1 MWDLSSLRWGEVRWG
16 EVAQSCPTLCDS
28 VDCSLPGSSI
38 QGILQAR
45 ILEWVAIS
53 FSRGSS
59 RPRDRTQVSGI
70 GGKCFNFWATGEA
83 FHVLAIVNSAAM
95 NVEVHISF
103 WIKLFSGYMPRNGI
117 AGSYGNYIFSFL
129 GNLYTVFHS
138 GWTNLHSH
146 QQCRR
151 VPFYPYPPQHF
162 LFVDFLMMA
171 ILTGVRWSSLL
182 FWFAFL

>member
-1 MWDLSSLRWGEVRWG
+1 MAGFCSFCCSVIFHLYMYHIFFI
-16 EVAQSCPTLCDS
+16 QSPVNGRLYC
-28 VDCSLPGSSI
+28 
-38 QGILQAR
+38 
-45 ILEWVAIS
+45 
-53 FSRGSS
+53 
-59 RPRDRTQVSGI
+59 
-70 GGKCFNFWATGEA
+70 
-83 FHVLAIVNSAAM
+83 FHVSAIVNSAAM

-129 GNLYTVFHS
+129 RNLYTVFHS

-162 LFVDFLMMA
+162 LSVDFLMMA
-171 ILTGVRWSSLL
+171 ILTGVRWYSLL
-182 FWFAFL
+182 FWFTFL

>member
-1 MWDLSSLRWGEVRWG
+1 MAGFCCFCCSVIFHLYMYHIFFIHSPVNGH
-16 EVAQSCPTLCDS
+16 LC
-28 VDCSLPGSSI
+28 C
-38 QGILQAR
+38 
-45 ILEWVAIS
+45 
-53 FSRGSS
+53 
-59 RPRDRTQVSGI
+59 
-70 GGKCFNFWATGEA
+70 
-83 FHVLAIVNSAAM
+83 FHVLVIVNNAAM

-129 GNLYTVFHS
+129 RNLYTVFHS

-151 VPFYPYPPQHF
+151 APFYPSPPQHF
-162 LFVDFLMMA
+162 LSVDFLMMA
-171 ILTGVRWSSLL
+171 ILTGVRGSSLL